1 MKKNISKLGISG
13 KLLIV
18 VVASLVGFLLVVVVG
33 LTILHQSMIDA
44 RIAKLRGV
52 TDLGRGM
59 LQEQY
64 ERVNR
69 GEIDAGTGQAR
80 VRDLLRSLRYD
91 GSEYLFIYA
100 GDGTC
105 QLSPGRAEREGKNA
119 LNIKDVDGVPFIE
132 KMIQTGQAGGGSV
145 FYRFSRSGSDIVV
158 PKAAYAQWFAPWGW
172 MIGTAVSIDD
182 IEAEFHVA
190 ALKFLG
196 IVIIITALVV
206 ILVVGVARHIGRPLQ
221 RLTRATTRLAQRDY
235 HCEIEETNRGDE
247 IGTLARAIQTLR
259 DAARTADDLRA
270 SQERIRLDQEERQRA
285 AALMMAD
292 GFESSVKQVSDVIAT
307 SAQELHSAA
316 KNLSAVTERT
326 SSQATDIAAT
336 AEQASGTVQTAAVAA
351 GHLSISIEEISRQ
364 VRASTMIS
372 TQAVSEA
379 NRSDHLV
386 QGLAATVTRIDDV
399 VKLINDI
406 AGQTNLLALDA
417 KMVAARAG
425 GAGKGFAVVA
435 NEVKNLASQTGRATE
450 EIASQ
455 IGAVQ
460 SATGEAVAAIRAIG
474 DTIGQLNQIG
484 AKIASAIDEQHAAT
498 ADISQNIHQAA
509 RGTRQVTDYLD
520 DLSIAVVEVGK
531 TSGGVLSASRALS
544 EQSVLL
550 DSQVAAFL
558 ETVRA

>member
-18 VVASLVGFLLVVVVG
+18 VIASLVGFLLVVVVG

-336 AEQASGTVQTAAVAA
+336 AEQASGTVQKAAVAA

-406 AGQTNLLALDA
+406 AAQTNLLALNA
-417 KMVAARAG
+417 TIEAARAG
-425 GAGKGFAVVA
+425 EAGKGFAVVA

-520 DLSIAVVEVGK
+520 DLSIAVFEVGK